1 MGEVLQ
7 AGGIREARMQQ
18 LRAVLGS
25 VGLGAL
31 LPTLVRAKVKSL
43 ASLALLGLDELQ
55 TAITDA
61 GGARLAPAQREK
73 LSSLGMCAAAAPPA
87 PAQMERV

>member
-1 MGEVLQ
+1 
-7 AGGIREARMQQ
+7 MQQ

-31 LPTLVRAKVKSL
+31 LPTLVRVKVKSL
-43 ASLALLGLDELQ
+43 ASLALLSLDRLQ
-55 TAITDA
+55 TAITNA
-61 GGARLAPAQREK
+61 GGARLAPAQLEK

-87 PAQMERV
+87 PA